1 MTVTYTNTL
10 SVKDYCFLRKSVGF
24 HDIPEQ
30 TVKIALERSDYKVTA
45 NVDGVAVGMARLITD
60 GIQVLIMDVFVHPDY
75 QKQNIGRGIM
85 EQIMKY
91 IENMEYKQ
99 IFVNILTDKIG
110 FYEKLGF
117 TKATTEGAEGMWME
131 LFKK

>member
-24 HDIPEQ
+24 DDIPEQ
-30 TVKIALERSDYKVTA
+30 TVKLALERSDYKVTA
-45 NVDGVAVGMARLITD
+45 NIDGATVGMARLITD

-75 QKQNIGRGIM
+75 QKQNIGRGLM
-85 EQIMKY
+85 EQVMKY

-117 TKATTEGAEGMWME
+117 SKATAEGAEGMWME